1 MRGFMCILLLYEV
14 LTSYLQ
20 ELGPAAFQV
29 LRTHAWPVAL
39 QAAQARV
46 ARQQH
51 SHQGPL
57 HVTDAVCPTLLQPAF
72 SSGWINCLF
81 FQNETVAKARTPTFL
96 ILCLIN
102 TVVKGTYNLFCE
114 QEQLTCLQK
123 LSILTEYMSPN
134 KGWFLLSFI
143 WKKFHWDGLKN
154 STRSTQ
160 PVETLG
166 WSAKT
171 ALEIN

>member
-1 MRGFMCILLLYEV
+1 MRGFTCILLLCEA
-14 LTSYLQ
+14 LTSYLR

-29 LRTHAWPVAL
+29 LRTHTWPVAAAGGSGPCR
-39 QAAQARV
+39 QATALSPMWQMLCV
-46 ARQQH
+46 
-51 SHQGPL
+51 L
-57 HVTDAVCPTLLQPAF
+57 HFYSQLSLADESTA
-72 SSGWINCLF
+72 F
-81 FQNETVAKARTPTFL
+81 FQNETVAKARTPTLL

-123 LSILTEYMSPN
+123 LSVLTEYMSPN

-143 WKKFHWDGLKN
+143 WKKLHWDGLKN
-154 STRSTQ
+154 STRSMQ

-166 WSAKT
+166 CSAKT